1 MYQNNLNLNLYKTFY
16 EVAKYGSITEA
27 AKQTFTSQPAIS
39 KSIKKLENELNVTL
53 FYRTLSGVELTEKG
67 KELLYFVEQS
77 FNSLTIAERN
87 MIETNDLK
95 KGRLSIG
102 MPSNVG
108 TFFLFDKVTDFH
120 TLYPNIEITII
131 TGSTSKLLE
140 LLETH
145 QIDFIIDTSPINNI
159 DKDII
164 VKPLL
169 EVNYAFIAKKNT
181 KLENIDKIKCLND
194 LKQYPLI
201 LPIPGTANRNGL
213 ESLLLEKNIK
223 INNILNIHTSEM
235 IISAIK
241 RDLGIGYVIENLVE
255 NEVKN
260 HELILLDIAEELP
273 KVTINLI
280 YNENYLTTA
289 PIKFIKE
296 YVLPDLNL

>member
-1 MYQNNLNLNLYKTFY
+1 MYQNNINLNLYKTFY